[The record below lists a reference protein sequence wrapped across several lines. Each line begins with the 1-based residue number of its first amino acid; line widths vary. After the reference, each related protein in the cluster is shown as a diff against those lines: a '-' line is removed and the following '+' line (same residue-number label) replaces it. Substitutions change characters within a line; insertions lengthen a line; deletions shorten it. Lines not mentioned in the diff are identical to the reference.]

1 MSRKILWEKWV
12 TPLKP
17 EDSDAEKEFIIFTPI
32 DTLLQKFLTNNKN
45 NMRFWGGNTNFNI
58 SPMVSNIIEKTEG
71 VEILSIYA
79 RYRFRIGIGRLFDS
93 KQVREN
99 IELALGC
106 TNKYDL
112 DNDVVLSV
120 RTLIG
125 KLKKDKIP
133 WLVYVLPNGKYD
145 YIQEVD
151 QEKFQQQLA
160 NFTMLKNSIGGYLL
174 NGV

>member
-106 TNKYDL
+106 AIVRSWPTVIIVPMSCFTPLIIGQMNPTLSNKSRGCVKTL
-112 DNDVVLSV
+112 DTKFGNDP
-120 RTLIG
+120 I
-125 KLKKDKIP
+125 
-133 WLVYVLPNGKYD
+133 
-145 YIQEVD
+145 
-151 QEKFQQQLA
+151 
-160 NFTMLKNSIGGYLL
+160 
-174 NGV
+174 